1 MDKLLLQI
9 VTQHFKITKIMET
22 KNVMLFTE
30 VKVNTIDYIASGVN
44 EDGTNRAATIILNI
58 SKKVPQLVQKRD
70 EVTGKPLGADTI
82 HVEEKAWIRIPA
94 YGLQKMLEGVCYE
107 VAEFS
112 SRWPS
117 QYFNR
122 EVWAAILTWSK
133 IEFEHELIPAGTVI
147 DGRVYEHDKYESKVI
162 DLQAFDEDKLA
173 KRLDK
178 LFDKEKAR
186 IDEAKAAKDAERA
199 NRKAELEAEAK
210 ARQAAADADSADAAD
225 AAVMSA
231 EDVEA

>member
-70 EVTGKPLGADTI
+70 EVTGKPLGTDTI

-94 YGLQKMLEGVCYE
+94 YGLQKMLEGICYE

-133 IEFEHELIPAGTVI
+133 IEFEHELIHAGTII
-147 DGRVYEHDKYESKVI
+147 DGRVYEHDKYEDKVT

-173 KRLDK
+173 KKLDK
-178 LFDKEKAR
+178 LCDKEKAR

-210 ARQAAADADSADAAD
+210 ARQAAAAD

-231 EDVEA
+231 EDVDA